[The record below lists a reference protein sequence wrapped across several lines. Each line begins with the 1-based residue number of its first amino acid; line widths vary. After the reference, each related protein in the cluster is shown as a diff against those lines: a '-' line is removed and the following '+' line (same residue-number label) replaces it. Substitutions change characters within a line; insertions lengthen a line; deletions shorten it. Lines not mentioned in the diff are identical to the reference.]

1 MIKQNIKKSNL
12 LNNYIKNLIIL
23 DYKILQIGNNNVKN
37 RKHSHKANTLW
48 TFLWIWII
56 CYKTI

>member
-37 RKHSHKANTLW
+37 RKHSLKANTL
-48 TFLWIWII
+48 
-56 CYKTI
+56 